1 MTGLL
6 KGSDSAYYGPFQML
20 KATPVEPIA
29 TNGSQGVAS
38 QLKQFDGIHLGS
50 LSDISSGLS
59 QLDNSDSGL
68 SAVSGFVTLLSGIA
82 GTILGFI

>member
-1 MTGLL
+1 MTGLF
-6 KGSDSAYYGPFQML
+6 KGSDSAYYGPYQMP
-20 KATPVEPIA
+20 KASLVEPIA

-38 QLKQFDGIHLGS
+38 QMKKSDGIHLGS

-59 QLDNSDSGL
+59 QLDNADSGL